1 MGEQSADLA
10 AKVLPVRGRHQ
21 AEAEARA
28 ERMAWNLRVMK
39 EAAQGPQPTGEG
51 YSFEELNGAAD
62 LSHAEDAEGAEI
74 ADNAD
79 ALNFIGE
86 LNAV

>member
-1 MGEQSADLA
+1 M
-10 AKVLPVRGRHQ
+10 RGRHQ

-28 ERMAWNLRVMK
+28 ERMAWNLRVIK
-39 EAAQGPQPTGEG
+39 DAAQGPQPTGEG
-51 YSFEELNGAAD
+51 YSFEELNEA
-62 LSHAEDAEGAEI
+62 SEGVETCGS
-74 ADNAD
+74 DGVNSD